1 MSLKRWISDETELLD
16 IEGPIPLEGGESL
29 PQIRIAYRT
38 WGRPRHNAIL
48 VCHALTGSA
57 DADDWWADLFGTG
70 KALDPEQ
77 DYIVCA
83 NVLGGCYGTT
93 GPTSRAHGAFEPYG
107 STFPRITI
115 RDIVNT
121 QARLLDHLG
130 VETLDLVVGGSMGGM
145 QVLEWP
151 LLYPARV
158 RAIAP
163 IATGPTQSAWAVA
176 LSEAQR
182 QAIKADANYADG
194 CYPLGAGPANG
205 LSAARS
211 MAMISYRSPHNFASR
226 FGRELAED
234 DTLQV
239 QRYLRH
245 QGAKLVDRFDA
256 NTYLT
261 LLDAMDTHDVGRGR
275 GSVSEALGSITQPA
289 LVVSVNS
296 DGLYPHDEV
305 AEMAADL
312 PNAELHEID
321 APQGHDAFLIR
332 VAELNEQLIGFID
345 RHGLRRPLRSRSGEL
360 SRSRTRYGDPTE
372 FCKAEL
378 DRHPEGEPIRPA
390 RRM

>member
-1 MSLKRWISDETELLD
+1 MSLKRWISDETEFLD
-16 IEGPIPLEGGESL
+16 IEGPIPLESGNSL

-38 WGRPRHNAIL
+38 WGRPRSNATL

-57 DADDWWADLFGTG
+57 DADDWWADLFGPG

-93 GPTSRAHGAFEPYG
+93 GPTSRAPGAFEPYG
-107 STFPRITI
+107 ATFPRISI
-115 RDIVNT
+115 RDIVHT
-121 QARLLDHLG
+121 QALLLDHLA
-130 VETLDLVVGGSMGGM
+130 VATLDLVVGGSMGGM

-151 LLYPARV
+151 LLYPDRV

-182 QAIKADANYADG
+182 QAITADANYANG
-194 CYPLGAGPANG
+194 RYRLGAGPSQG
-205 LSAARS
+205 LGAARS

-226 FGRELAED
+226 FGRQVADD

-261 LLDAMDTHDVGRGR
+261 LIDAMDTHDVGRGR
-275 GSVSEALGSITQPA
+275 GSVSEALGTITQPA
-289 LVVSVNS
+289 LVVSVSS
-296 DGLYPHDEV
+296 DGLYPPDEV
-305 AEMAADL
+305 AEMATDL

-321 APQGHDAFLIR
+321 APQGHDSFLIR
-332 VAELNEQLIGFID
+332 VAELNEQLVGFIG
-345 RHGLRRPLRSRSGEL
+345 RHGLRRPLRAAAGS
-360 SRSRTRYGDPTE
+360 
-372 FCKAEL
+372 
-378 DRHPEGEPIRPA
+378 
-390 RRM
+390 